1 MELLGWKDGGKKKD
15 SSAGR
20 SISGALGLL
29 LSVDFKAMC
38 TFEKIT
44 EYFNT
49 HCYISS

>member
-15 SSAGR
+15 LSAGR

-29 LSVDFKAMC
+29 LSADFKAKY
-38 TFEKIT
+38 TFENIT

-49 HCYISS
+49 YCNISS